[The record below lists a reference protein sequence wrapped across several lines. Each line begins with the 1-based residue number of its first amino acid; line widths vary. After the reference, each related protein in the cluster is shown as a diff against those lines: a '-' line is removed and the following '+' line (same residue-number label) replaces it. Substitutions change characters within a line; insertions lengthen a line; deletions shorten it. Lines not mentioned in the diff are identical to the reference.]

1 MNIHKVK
8 VYVKKVM
15 SRWIANKLNNIINYV
30 NDAYINK
37 KNREMR
43 KWEKDQMS
51 IKKVCVCVC
60 VCVYIYIYKII
71 YYCSLII

>member
-1 MNIHKVK
+1 
-8 VYVKKVM
+8 M
-15 SRWIANKLNNIINYV
+15 SRWIANKWNNVINYV

-37 KNREMR
+37 QYREMR

-60 VCVYIYIYKII
+60 IYMYKII
-71 YYCSLII
+71 YYCPLII